1 MADEIE
7 SEEDLPLD
15 VSNKK
20 KKLLIIVAIMIV
32 LIGSAGAYF
41 FFSGSDK
48 DLSDA
53 DNDGQSSSE
62 TIVKN
67 AEQRGVASYVILPQ
81 AFRFNASGA
90 VRDKF
95 IEIKVQLLV
104 RGDDNEQMSKKHIP
118 LLESTLLKVFL
129 QANADD
135 LATSQGKA
143 TLKQKSLI
151 EVQNVMKELTSK
163 PTIERVLFTGFIMQ

>member
-1 MADEIE
+1 MVDEIK
-7 SEEDLPLD
+7 SKEDLPLN

-20 KKLLIIVAIMIV
+20 KNLLIIVAIMTV
-32 LIGSAGAYF
+32 LIGGAGVYLF
-41 FFSGSDK
+41 FGGSDNG
-48 DLSDA
+48 LSEDG
-53 DNDGQSSSE
+53 NDGQLSSE
-62 TIVKN
+62 TTVKK
-67 AEQRGVASYVILPQ
+67 AEQRGVASYVVLPQ

-90 VRDKF
+90 VRNKF

-104 RGDDNEQMSKKHIP
+104 RGDENEEMSQKHIP

-135 LATSQGKA
+135 LATSEGKA
-143 TLKQKSLI
+143 TLKHKSLT
-151 EVQNVMKELTSK
+151 EVQNVMKELTGK